1 MVEALAPKE
10 FKPRGAGISFMPA
23 PFLAASYLLHC
34 IEKIGNNIWLIQAV
48 TGPFWLA
55 LGS

>member
-23 PFLAASYLLHC
+23 PFSQPVIPSLHL
-34 IEKIGNNIWLIQAV
+34 ENRE
-48 TGPFWLA
+48 
-55 LGS
+55 